1 MPFAHSDETSA
12 VLSNPAPNVRER
24 DKLEGGR
31 RLVLHT
37 EFEPAGDQPTA
48 IAELTGA
55 INDGERNQV
64 LLGAT
69 GTGKTFTMAKV
80 IEATQRPAIILAP
93 NKTLAAQLYGEFKG
107 FFPDNAVEYFVSF
120 YDYYQPEAYVARSDT
135 YIEKESQINEQI
147 DRMRHSATRALLERD
162 DVIIIASVSCIYGIG
177 SVETYGAMTQDL
189 HAGQEYDQRQI
200 MADLIAQAY
209 KRNDAAFQRG
219 TFRVRGDSLEVWPAH
234 LDDRAWK
241 LSFFGEE
248 LENITEFDPL
258 TGEKTDTFDKV
269 RIYANSHYVTPKPTM
284 QQAIIQI
291 KKELRRRLDQLVA
304 EGKLLEAQRLEQR
317 TNFDLEML
325 EATGVCNGIENYS
338 RYLTGRAPGEPPPT
352 LFEFIPDNAIVF
364 ADESHVSVP
373 QIGGMY
379 KGDFRRKMT
388 LSEHG
393 FRLPSCMDNRPLKF
407 EEWDAMRPQSVFV
420 SATPSK
426 WELEQSG
433 GVFAEQVIRPTGLL
447 DPLVEI
453 RPVDTQV
460 DDVMDEIRRVTA
472 AGYRTLVTTLTKR
485 MAEDLTEYL
494 HENGI
499 KVRYMHSDIDTIE
512 RIEILRDLR
521 LGAFDVLIGI
531 NLLRE
536 GLDIPECGLVAIL
549 DADKEGFL
557 RSETSL
563 IQTIGR
569 AARNADG
576 RVIMYADRVTGS
588 MERALGE
595 TDRRRAKQIAY
606 NTEHGITPATVKKN
620 VEDILA
626 GLYKGDV
633 DMNRVTAKVDKPLA
647 GANLQAV
654 LDGLR
659 TDMRKAAENLEFE
672 EAARLRDEVKRLET
686 VELTIADDPLARQQ
700 AVDRAVEDATKM
712 SGRST
717 AGRPGQRGGKSR
729 YGGKR

>member
-1 MPFAHSDETSA
+1 MPFANSDKSIPLLHS
-12 VLSNPAPNVRER
+12 PAPEVRNRE
-24 DKLEGGR
+24 KLEGGQPF
-31 RLVLHT
+31 VLHA
-37 EFEPAGDQPTA
+37 EFEPAGDQPAA
-48 IAELTGA
+48 IAEITQA
-55 INDGERNQV
+55 IRDGDRDQV

-80 IEATQRPAIILAP
+80 IEQTQRPAIILAP
-93 NKTLAAQLYGEFKG
+93 NKTLAAQLYGEFKN

-162 DVIIIASVSCIYGIG
+162 DVIIVASVSCIYGIG

-189 HAGQEYDQRQI
+189 HAGLEYDQRQVI
-200 MADLIAQAY
+200 ADLIAQQY
-209 KRNDAAFQRG
+209 RRNDHAFQRG
-219 TFRVRGDSLEVWPAH
+219 CFRVRGDVLEIWPAH
-234 LDDRAWK
+234 LDDRAWR

-248 LENITEFDPL
+248 LEALTEFDPL
-258 TGEKTDTFDKV
+258 TGEKTDTFERI

-284 QQAIIQI
+284 KQAVGEI
-291 KKELRRRLDQLVA
+291 KKELKMRLAQLVDD
-304 EGKLLEAQRLEQR
+304 GKLLEAQRLEQR
-317 TNFDLEML
+317 TNFDVEML

-352 LFEFIPDNAIVF
+352 LFEFIPDHAIVF

-379 KGDFRRKMT
+379 KGDYRRKFT
-388 LSEHG
+388 LAEHG

-420 SATPSK
+420 SATPAA

-433 GVFAEQVIRPTGLL
+433 GVFTEQVIRPTGLL
-447 DPLVEI
+447 DPMVEI
-453 RPVDTQV
+453 RPVGMQV
-460 DDVMDEIRRVTA
+460 DDLLDEVRKMNA
-472 AGYRTLVTTLTKR
+472 GGYRTLVTTLTKR

-494 HENGI
+494 HEQGI
-499 KVRYMHSDIDTIE
+499 RVRYMHSDIDTIE

-569 AARNADG
+569 AARNAEG
-576 RVIMYADRVTGS
+576 RVIMYADRITGS
-588 MERALGE
+588 MERALKE
-595 TDRRRAKQIAY
+595 TDRRRVKQIAY
-606 NTEHGITPATVKKN
+606 NEEHGITPETVRKN
-620 VEDILA
+620 VEDIMQ

-633 DMNRVTAKVDKPLA
+633 DMARVTAQVDRPLH
-647 GANLQAV
+647 GANLEAH

-659 TDMRKAAENLEFE
+659 DLMRKAAENLEFE
-672 EAARLRDEVKRLET
+672 EAARMRDEIKRLET
-686 VELTIADDPLARQQ
+686 VDLTISDDPLARQSAVEQ
-700 AVDRAVEDATKM
+700 AVDSAQKA

-717 AGRPGQRGGKSR
+717 AGRPGQRGGTPR
-729 YGGKR
+729 RKRK